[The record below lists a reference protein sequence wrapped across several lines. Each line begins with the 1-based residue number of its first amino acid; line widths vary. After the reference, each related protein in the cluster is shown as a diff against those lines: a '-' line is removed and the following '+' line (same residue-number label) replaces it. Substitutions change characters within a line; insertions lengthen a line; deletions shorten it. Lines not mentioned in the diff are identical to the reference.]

1 MNKTLCLLLISVVLI
16 SCKSSNIATEK
27 IFTSVKIDTILID
40 KISIR
45 AITVS
50 NNKIWYAAD
59 KNRVGFLSI
68 IDENKMQRQLNKDS
82 IKMEFRSIAQTTN
95 SIFILNVGNPALL
108 YKFSKDLVQ
117 KKLVYEEK
125 NEKVFYD
132 SMQFWNDNEGIAIG
146 DPIENCFCI
155 IVTRDG
161 GATWNKIPCEKLP
174 KIIEGE
180 AAFAASNTN
189 IIIKDN
195 NTWIVSGGKKSRVF
209 FSSDKGNS
217 WKVYET
223 PIVQGEAMTGI
234 FTADFYNDK
243 IGFIAGGNYEKPNQ
257 NFQNKAITKNGGK
270 TWKLVGENTGFGYAS
285 CIQFVPNSNGNQ
297 LVCVGLN
304 GLFYS
309 SDSGDSW
316 KQFSSDTTLYTI
328 RFINDTTAI
337 AAGKDKIV
345 KLLFKN

>member
-1 MNKTLCLLLISVVLI
+1 MKKIVCLLLLSVVFY
-16 SCKSSNIATEK
+16 SCKSTKVSTEK
-27 IFTSVKIDTILID
+27 VFTSVKIDTILKD

-45 AITVS
+45 SITVS
-50 NNKIWYAAD
+50 NNKVWYAAD
-59 KNRVGFLSI
+59 KNRVGYLSL
-68 IDENKMQRQLNKDS
+68 IDANKMQRQLNKDS
-82 IKMEFRSIAQTTN
+82 VKMEFRSIAQTTN

-132 SMQFWNDNEGIAIG
+132 SMQFWNDNEGIAVG

-155 IVTRDG
+155 IITRNG
-161 GATWNKIPCEKLP
+161 GETWNKIKCEKLP
-174 KIIEGE
+174 KIVEGE

-189 IIIKDN
+189 IIIKGE

-234 FTADFYNDK
+234 FTADFYNHK

-257 NFQNKAITKNGGK
+257 NFQNKAINKDGGI
-270 TWKLVGENTGFGYAS
+270 TWKF
-285 CIQFVPNSNGNQ
+285 
-297 LVCVGLN
+297 
-304 GLFYS
+304 
-309 SDSGDSW
+309 
-316 KQFSSDTTLYTI
+316 
-328 RFINDTTAI
+328 
-337 AAGKDKIV
+337 
-345 KLLFKN
+345 